1 MSKKNEPNPKPKAD
15 VNDAGASGAEFRP
28 SFGAAVICVVSLIVF
43 MAVSIFFFDQKMH
56 VAMMASLGVTLL
68 VLKIEKC
75 PCHQS
80 RQTHVFS
87 QNVRSL
93 QDPTLT
99 LLA

>member
-75 PCHQS
+75 PWS
-80 RQTHVFS
+80 KIEKAKIGRAHV
-87 QNVRSL
+87 
-93 QDPTLT
+93 
-99 LLA
+99 